1 MTNERESRPATRL
14 FNSSSGGIFN
24 GFFKSGKSKNCQKH
38 NLVDGRA
45 RRIFDLMAAACEA
58 GVYPYQMAL
67 QTRTGP
73 RVEAEGRDLLLF
85 SSYDYLGLVGHPR
98 IDAAAIDAV
107 RKYGTSTG
115 GSRMLTGTIDL
126 HHEME
131 YDLAA
136 FKGMAEAITFTS
148 GYVANMAII
157 AGLLTPQDRVIL
169 DALAHRSLVD
179 ACRLAGV
186 PLQRFAHNDMA
197 SLRRELQTPTNA
209 NRTLIVADGV
219 FSMDGDICRL
229 PELVALKKEFG
240 CYLMI
245 DDAHATGVLGA
256 TGRGTDEHFGIAA
269 GEVDIWSGSLAKAI
283 PASGGF
289 AAVSQEVSIYL
300 QHVGA
305 PFIFSAAL
313 PPSPV
318 AVVREALAIIREEP
332 GRVARLRSN
341 AQFLRDGLRELGY
354 DVGASETAI
363 IPVVLRDEAK
373 TALFAGALRDHGL
386 LVTAVT
392 FPAVPMGSA
401 RLRVCMTAGHTRE
414 NLEYALDV
422 FKRLRS

>member
-1 MTNERESRPATRL
+1 MTNDQESPAATRL
-14 FNSSSGGIFN
+14 FISSSGGIFN
-24 GFFKSGKSKNCQKH
+24 GFFKHSKSRSCDKH

-85 SSYDYLGLVGHPR
+85 SSNDYLGLVGHPR
-98 IDAAAIDAV
+98 IDAAAIDAI
-107 RKYGTSTG
+107 RKYGTGTG

-131 YDLAA
+131 YELAA
-136 FKGMAEAITFTS
+136 FKGTAEAITFTS
-148 GYVANMAII
+148 GYMANLAVIS
-157 AGLLTPQDRVIL
+157 ALLTPQDRVIL

-186 PLQRFAHNDMA
+186 PLQRFAHNDMGA
-197 SLRRELQTPTNA
+197 LRHELETPSNA
-209 NRTLIVADGV
+209 NRTVIIADGV
-219 FSMDGDICRL
+219 FSMDGDICHL

-256 TGRGTDEHFGIAA
+256 TGRGTDEHFGIAS
-269 GEVDIWSGSLAKAI
+269 GEVDIWTGTLAKAI

-300 QHVGA
+300 QHAGA
-305 PFIFSAAL
+305 PFIFSTAL
-313 PPSPV
+313 CPSAV
-318 AVVREALAIIREEP
+318 AVVREALAIIHEEP
-332 GRVARLRSN
+332 ERVARLRSN
-341 AQFLRDGLRELGY
+341 AKFLRDGLRDLGY

-363 IPVVLRDEAK
+363 IPVILREEAK
-373 TALFAGALRDHGL
+373 TALFAGALRDRGL
-386 LVTAVT
+386 MVTAVT

-401 RLRVCMTAGHTRE
+401 RLRVCMTAGHTQD

-422 FKRLRS
+422 FKQLRP